1 MASYYHTFTILTF
14 NLVGGRDSK
23 LAVKKVRIVRKAH
36 ICELEE
42 NQEYFKIKK
51 THRQKR

>member
-23 LAVKKVRIVRKAH
+23 LAVNKVRIVRKAH
-36 ICELEE
+36 ICELGG
-42 NQEYFKIKK
+42 NQEYFKIK